1 MKLLE
6 KLKSERAE
14 HSERMERV
22 ENNERR
28 EFYRQRCEELTEQLS
43 DIRSN
48 FDFATEPQVIESLI
62 YAEKSVTCMLE
73 QLFRSA
79 REEGITLELH
89 ERQKK

>member
-6 KLKSERAE
+6 KLKFERAE
-14 HSERMERV
+14 HSERMARAED
-22 ENNERR
+22 NGRR

-43 DIRSN
+43 DIQSN
-48 FDFATEPQVIESLI
+48 FDFATEPQAIESLI

-79 REEGITLELH
+79 REEGVTLELH
-89 ERQKK
+89 ERRKK